1 MAWRRRR
8 RQLLP
13 KGAGPRGHVHD
24 DIADVFVVLLKNAG
38 FVNVVYEDVWWDSG
52 AAYDDSE
59 HRRPDITCKHPVTG
73 VKLVFDVVVWWGASA
88 GLGEWGEGK
97 AAGKRERWKRR
108 RYERAMWTRY
118 AEQLTPEAALAWAD
132 SDAESELDWGLVER
146 PHEFIPLG
154 FEAGGAFGP
163 ATRDFLREVARVAGA
178 QASADLY
185 HWSAMVWGEHW
196 QQRLSL
202 VLARGQASLV
212 LDAVAAARNNAAGAS
227 GRKASP
233 EFSETDCQP
242 SVSL

>member
-1 MAWRRRR
+1 M
-8 RQLLP
+8 
-13 KGAGPRGHVHD
+13 
-24 DIADVFVVLLKNAG
+24 
-38 FVNVVYEDVWWDSG
+38 
-52 AAYDDSE
+52 
-59 HRRPDITCKHPVTG
+59 
-73 VKLVFDVVVWWGASA
+73 
-88 GLGEWGEGK
+88 
-97 AAGKRERWKRR
+97 
-108 RYERAMWTRY
+108 
-118 AEQLTPEAALAWAD
+118 D
-132 SDAESELDWGLVER
+132 SDEESELDRGLVEH
-146 PHEFIPLG
+146 PHEFVPLG

-185 HWSAMVWGEHW
+185 HWSAMVWGEHCHW

-212 LDAVAAARNNAAGAS
+212 LGAVAAARNNAAGAS

>member
-1 MAWRRRR
+1 M
-8 RQLLP
+8 
-13 KGAGPRGHVHD
+13 
-24 DIADVFVVLLKNAG
+24 
-38 FVNVVYEDVWWDSG
+38 
-52 AAYDDSE
+52 
-59 HRRPDITCKHPVTG
+59 
-73 VKLVFDVVVWWGASA
+73 KLVFDVVIWWGASA
-88 GLGEWGEGK
+88 GLEEWGEGK

-108 RYERAMWTRY
+108 RYERAMWARY
-118 AEQLTPEAALAWAD
+118 VEQLTPEAALAWAD
-132 SDAESELDWGLVER
+132 GDEESELDWEPVER
-146 PHEFIPLG
+146 PHEFVPLG

-212 LDAVAAARNNAAGAS
+212 LGAVEAARNNAAGAS